1 LGVCKSP
8 CNEFTLTVFLSKLTT
23 IWIYP
28 VDVAKTVYQKQLLAA
43 RPGES
48 APKPVITFFQRHAYR
63 GLGVSVLRSM
73 IINMIFFS
81 NFEFVKK
88 QINALEVD

>member
-1 LGVCKSP
+1 MHTEVRP
-8 CNEFTLTVFLSKLTT
+8 HPYRERNPE
-23 IWIYP
+23 W
-28 VDVAKTVYQKQLLAA
+28 LLII
-43 RPGES
+43 S
-48 APKPVITFFQRHAYR
+48 LMV